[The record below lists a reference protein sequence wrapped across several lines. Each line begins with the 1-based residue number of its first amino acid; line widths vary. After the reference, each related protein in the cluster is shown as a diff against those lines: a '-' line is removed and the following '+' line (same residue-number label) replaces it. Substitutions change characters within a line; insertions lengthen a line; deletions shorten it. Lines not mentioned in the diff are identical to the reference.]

1 MGGGTVTDEQSGE
14 QKRRRGRR
22 RTDYS
27 KVAEEGERTPRVVQK
42 KSLRTTPIR
51 VTLDLKPKA
60 HQDLKRWCN
69 SAAVATGLP
78 DVPLAPVL
86 RILGEILVDPANQE
100 LSERVKQELI
110 NRAEQQF

>member
-1 MGGGTVTDEQSGE
+1 QSGEQSGE

-27 KVAEEGERTPRVVQK
+27 KTATEGERTTKVVQ

-69 SAAVATGLP
+69 NAAVATGLP
-78 DVPLAPVL
+78 EVALAPVL
-86 RILGEILVDPANQE
+86 RILGEMLVDPDNRE
-100 LSERVKQELI
+100 LSERVKEELV
-110 NRAEQQF
+110 RRDEQRF

>member
-1 MGGGTVTDEQSGE
+1 MTDEQGGE
-14 QKRRRGRR
+14 QKRRRPRR

-27 KVAEEGERTPRVVQK
+27 KVAVEGERTPKVVQ

-69 SAAVATGLP
+69 NAAVATGLP

-86 RILGEILVDPANQE
+86 RILGEILVDPKNQE